1 MATKFASIYKQELRS
16 KGALSSMGSAV
27 LKSARERMDVRNI
40 FFGGKGMLSATG
52 QKTFGRGY
60 SALSG
65 GMSTPSN
72 SQMAA
77 QSVATGELL
86 SSNERQEALLRVVA
100 KNTFNMNL
108 MARDMNITRQ
118 NIATLTRLAAGK
130 AAKSQDALWYDVK
143 TRNQAIDS
151 LGRKSKPNDSNAPTK
166 SSGSSFLGS
175 ILGGAGN
182 VLSAIGSVLG
192 SVLGTVGAGVLGVFK
207 TVMALSPILA
217 IIGIAATA
225 YVIKELSKIDF
236 GLGNIIDFE
245 PIKKR
250 IYDAIGYDPNSEKT
264 FVQQMAAKLDDVFK
278 TTKFTEGTKF
288 IEKNFGPLAD
298 DIGRSIATITD
309 VTLVYIR
316 AAYQT
321 LADSFSSAGK
331 LMGFYY
337 GDFLNQHQGKIFAVI
352 GAVIGAR
359 FGIQGAALSAALGG
373 VLGLTTAEIP
383 LSQLP
388 DAVDKM
394 KKEVEDFQKNSGV
407 PGGPATNLKD
417 ALERRQKGGLFEQ
430 GMSLNQRQ
438 LLQKYDRLV
447 EMQTRLSEYNEAK
460 GSANVSENFSKY
472 LKQYTDEL
480 PGGRPGG
487 GYMNRFNQTPEQ
499 IPSTDVSSS
508 LSNVKW
514 KDLSEEQKNAL
525 LTAQAQSEGY
535 TPGKLPYELKNPGAM
550 IYADWQTQFGG
561 KRGRT
566 VTDNFGIT
574 RTFTEFP
581 THEQGRAA
589 QRWLW
594 DNGKPAGTP
603 GYANMTLLD
612 AFKKWVAPH
621 KEEAAGFQNYI
632 GNVLK
637 QIKGV
642 PGVQISEM
650 SSDLNSAQRTFMA
663 SSGGGGETTVNN
675 VTNNYSAGRGD
686 SQAVAGVINAE
697 AMYLFT

>member
-77 QSVATGELL
+77 QSAATGELI

-118 NIATLTRLAAGK
+118 NISTLTRLAAGK
-130 AAKSQDALWYDVK
+130 SAQSQDALWYDVK
-143 TRNQAIDS
+143 TRNQSIDS
-151 LGRKSKPNDSNAPTK
+151 LGRKSKTNDSNAPTK
-166 SSGSSFLGS
+166 SSGSSFLGT

-316 AAYQT
+316 AAYQS

-514 KDLSEEQKNAL
+514 KDLSEQQKNAL
-525 LTAQAQSEGY
+525 LNAQAKSEGFM
-535 TPGKLPYELKNPGAM
+535 TPGTLPNRMNNPGAM
-550 IYADWQTQFGG
+550 LYSDWQKQFGAVPG
-561 KRGRT
+561 DSNSVGQFAK
-566 VTDNFGIT
+566 
-574 RTFTEFP
+574 FP
-581 THEQGRAA
+581 SVEQGRAA

-594 DNGKPAGTP
+594 ENGKPAGTP
-603 GYANMTLLD
+603 GYANMTLKD
-612 AFKKWVAPH
+612 ALKKWVAPSS
-621 KEEAAGFQNYI
+621 EESAGFQNYI
-632 GNVLK
+632 GNILK
-637 QIKGV
+637 EIKAA
-642 PGVQISEM
+642 PGVQISER
-650 SSDLNSAQRTFMA
+650 SSELSGAQRA
-663 SSGGGGETTVNN
+663 SMFAGAGGETVVNN
-675 VTNNYSAGRGD
+675 VTNNYSGGRGD